1 MRWRDPALLG
11 DTLLQMVMGR
21 PLPLAATPEEVS
33 RQLLQLVVVVD
44 RDEGVDFSSNFNLP
58 EYVSS
63 PPEYSP
69 EPYRESYTE
78 PHIPSL
84 LPLSSSL
91 PNPINPVKIPAPL
104 YTTQPTPS
112 TAMGFPDEISSTLMT
127 HSDFTSSRARADI
140 KYH

>member
-58 EYVSS
+58 DLPPEYVSS
-63 PPEYSP
+63 PPSA
-69 EPYRESYTE
+69 
-78 PHIPSL
+78 
-84 LPLSSSL
+84 
-91 PNPINPVKIPAPL
+91 V
-104 YTTQPTPS
+104 
-112 TAMGFPDEISSTLMT
+112 
-127 HSDFTSSRARADI
+127 
-140 KYH
+140 